1 MTDRNTPVGIVAVGT
16 YVPEPVMTAA
26 DIAAA
31 SGIEEWVI
39 REKFGITQKH
49 VPGPND
55 HTNQMAVWAAQ
66 DCLSKCDIK
75 PDEIDLVL
83 CTTEEWKEYLLWTA
97 GIKLA
102 YEIGATRAW
111 AIDVQ
116 MRCGTTIAAMK
127 MAKDMMLADPEVNT
141 VLIAGG
147 YRNGDL
153 INYRNHRTSFMF
165 NLAAGGGA
173 LLLRKGWPANHVLGS
188 HLMSDGYMSEHVL
201 VPASGTKRF
210 PTDAAVAEGLF
221 YLDLVQ
227 PEAMKDRLNAV
238 SMDNWMH
245 CIDEAL
251 RKSRGGFTSNQGT
264 ALDERAETRPY
275 LTRANEGTAPD
286 ERGAVG
292 AGLPP
297 SRAQHRMKEE
307 KPAPTT
313 PTRGDIGFLNVLHM
327 KPSAHLDMLRR
338 LGLREDQSVYLSNY
352 GHIGQQDA
360 MFSIAEGLH
369 QGRLKDGDLMVIVAA
384 GIGYAWGAAV
394 VRWG

>member
-1 MTDRNTPVGIVAVGT
+1 MSERPPVGIVSAGMYT
-16 YVPEPVMTAA
+16 PEPVMTAA

-39 REKFGITQKH
+39 RDKFGIRQKH
-49 VPGPND
+49 VPGPDD
-55 HTNQMAVWAAQ
+55 HTNAMAVRAAL
-66 DCLSKCDIK
+66 DCLAKTDVKPEDI
-75 PDEIDLVL
+75 DVVL

-127 MAKDMMLADPEVNT
+127 LAKDMMLADDDVRT

-153 INYRNHRTSFMF
+153 INYKNHRTSFMF

-173 LLLRKGWPANHVLGS
+173 LLLQKGYDHNRVLGS
-188 HLMSDGYMSEHVL
+188 HLMTDGYMSEHVV

-221 YLDLVQ
+221 YLDLVE
-227 PEAMKDRLNAV
+227 PELMKNRLNEV

-251 RKSRGGFTSNQGT
+251 RKSGPKPDGT
-264 ALDERAETRPY
+264 PY
-275 LTRANEGTAPD
+275 TRAD
-286 ERGAVG
+286 VG
-292 AGLPP
+292 Y
-297 SRAQHRMKEE
+297 
-307 KPAPTT
+307 
-313 PTRGDIGFLNVLHM
+313 LNVLHM
-327 KPSAHLDMLRR
+327 KPSAHRDMLQR
-338 LGLREDQSVYLSNY
+338 LGLTEAQSVYLSDY
-352 GHIGQQDA
+352 GHMGQQDA
-360 MFSIAEGLH
+360 MASIVEGLK
-369 QGRLKDGDLMVIVAA
+369 QGKLKDGDLMVIVAA
-384 GIGYAWGAAV
+384 GIGYTWGAGCV
-394 VRWG
+394 QWG

>member
-1 MTDRNTPVGIVAVGT
+1 MSDLIPTVGIVGVGT

-39 REKFGITQKH
+39 REKFGITRKH
-49 VPGPND
+49 MPGPND
-55 HTNQMAVWAAQ
+55 HTNRMAIWAAQ
-66 DCLSKCDIK
+66 DCLARCEIR
-75 PDEIDLVL
+75 PDEIDVVL

-102 YEIGATRAW
+102 YEIGAARAW
-111 AIDVQ
+111 AMDVQ

-127 MAKDMMLADPEVNT
+127 LAKDMMIADPEINT

-173 LLLRKGWPANHVLGS
+173 MLLRKNWPRNLVLGS
-188 HLMSDGYMSEHVL
+188 HLMTDGVMSEHVI
-201 VPASGTKRF
+201 VPASGTMQF
-210 PTDAAVAEGLF
+210 PTDAARAQGLF

-251 RKSRGGFTSNQGT
+251 RKSGHVPGT
-264 ALDERAETRPY
+264 PGRLY
-275 LTRANEGTAPD
+275 TRA
-286 ERGAVG
+286 
-292 AGLPP
+292 
-297 SRAQHRMKEE
+297 
-307 KPAPTT
+307 
-313 PTRGDIGFLNVLHM
+313 DIGYLNVLHM
-327 KPSAHLDMLRR
+327 KRSAHLDMLQR
-338 LGLREDQSVYLSNY
+338 LGLREDQTVYLSDY

-360 MFSIAEGLH
+360 MFSIAEGLK

-384 GIGYAWGAAV
+384 GIGYAWGAAC
-394 VRWG
+394 VRWGEVWGGEREAGERGA

>member
-1 MTDRNTPVGIVAVGT
+1 MLENITVGIVSVGT
-16 YVPEPVMTAA
+16 YLPEPVMTAA

-39 REKFGITQKH
+39 REKFGINLKH

-55 HTNQMAVWAAQ
+55 HTNQMAVWAAH
-66 DCLSKCDIK
+66 DCLARCNVK
-75 PDEIDLVL
+75 PDEIDVVL

-127 MAKDMMLADPEVNT
+127 MARDMMIADPEINT

-153 INYRNHRTSFMF
+153 INYRNPRTSFMF

-173 LLLRKGWPANHVLGS
+173 LLLRKGWPANHILGS
-188 HLMSDGYMSEHVL
+188 HMMSDGYMSEHVV
-201 VPASGTKRF
+201 VPASGTKQF

-251 RKSRGGFTSNQGT
+251 RKSTPGDREG
-264 ALDERAETRPY
+264 RPY
-275 LTRANEGTAPD
+275 TRA
-286 ERGAVG
+286 
-292 AGLPP
+292 
-297 SRAQHRMKEE
+297 
-307 KPAPTT
+307 
-313 PTRGDIGFLNVLHM
+313 DIGFLNVLHM
-327 KPSAHLDMLRR
+327 KKSAISTCSNAWACARSSRCTCPTTATSASRMRCSPSPRR
-338 LGLREDQSVYLSNY
+338 WRN
-352 GHIGQQDA
+352 
-360 MFSIAEGLH
+360 
-369 QGRLKDGDLMVIVAA
+369 A
-384 GIGYAWGAAV
+384 G
-394 VRWG
+394 

>member
-1 MTDRNTPVGIVAVGT
+1 MSSTPIPVGVVSAGVYI
-16 YVPEPVMTAA
+16 PEPVMTAA

-31 SGIEEWVI
+31 SGIPEPVI
-39 REKFGITQKH
+39 REKFGIVEKH
-49 VPGPND
+49 VPGPAD
-55 HTNQMAVWAAQ
+55 HTNQMAIWAAQ
-66 DCLSKCDIK
+66 DCLGKCDIK

-102 YEIGATRAW
+102 WEIGATRAW

-116 MRCGTTIAAMK
+116 MRCGTTIAALK
-127 MAKDMMLADPEVNT
+127 MAKDMMLADPEINT

-147 YRNGDL
+147 YRNCDL

-173 LLLRKGWPANHVLGS
+173 LLLRKGWPSNHVLGS
-188 HLMSDGYMSEHVL
+188 HVMSDGYMSEHVI
-201 VPASGTKRF
+201 VPASGTVQF
-210 PTDAAVAEGLF
+210 PTDVAREQGLF

-251 RKSRGGFTSNQGT
+251 RKSRRGSNVPGTSRHSHVPGT
-264 ALDERAETRPY
+264 SEVPGTWTR
-275 LTRANEGTAPD
+275 
-286 ERGAVG
+286 
-292 AGLPP
+292 
-297 SRAQHRMKEE
+297 S
-307 KPAPTT
+307 
-313 PTRGDIGFLNVLHM
+313 DIGYLNVLHM
-327 KPSAHLDMLRR
+327 KPSAHADMLRR
-338 LGLREDQSVYLSNY
+338 LGLAEEQSVYLSRY
-352 GHIGQQDA
+352 GHMGQQDVA
-360 MFSIAEGLH
+360 LSIVEGLR

-384 GIGYAWGAAV
+384 GIGYAWGAACV
-394 VRWG
+394 QWGEPSP

>member
-1 MTDRNTPVGIVAVGT
+1 MTDRVASLREHEAVGIVAAGI
-16 YVPEPVMTAA
+16 YAPEPLMTAA

-39 REKFGITQKH
+39 RDKFGITHKH

-55 HTNQMAVWAAQ
+55 HTNQMAIWAAQ
-66 DCLSKCDIK
+66 DCLAKCDIK

-116 MRCGTTIAAMK
+116 MRCGTTIAALK
-127 MAKDMMLADPEVNT
+127 MAKDMMTADPDINT

-153 INYRNHRTSFMF
+153 IDYRNHRTSFMF

-173 LLLRKGWPANHVLGS
+173 LLLRKGWPRNHVLAS
-188 HLMSDGYMSEHVL
+188 HLMSDGLMSEHVL
-201 VPASGTKRF
+201 VPASGTVRF
-210 PTDAAVAEGLF
+210 PTDEARSQGLF

-227 PEAMKDRLNAV
+227 PEAMKERLNAV

-251 RKSRGGFTSNQGT
+251 RKSGLEEAR
-264 ALDERAETRPY
+264 DEGDHEGRPY
-275 LTRANEGTAPD
+275 TRA
-286 ERGAVG
+286 
-292 AGLPP
+292 
-297 SRAQHRMKEE
+297 
-307 KPAPTT
+307 
-313 PTRGDIGFLNVLHM
+313 DIGYLNVLHM
-327 KPSAHLDMLRR
+327 KPSAHLDMLKR
-338 LGLREDQSVYLSNY
+338 LGLSENQSVYLSEY
-352 GHIGQQDA
+352 GHVGQQDA
-360 MFSIAEGLH
+360 MFSIVEGLR

-384 GIGYAWGAAV
+384 GIGYAWGAGC
-394 VRWG
+394 VRWGAVT

>member
-1 MTDRNTPVGIVAVGT
+1 MSEREIGIASVGI
-16 YVPEPVMTAA
+16 YVPEPVTTAA

-31 SGIEEWVI
+31 SGIEAWVI
-39 REKFGITQKH
+39 RDKFGIKQKH
-49 VPGPND
+49 IPGPDD
-55 HTNQMAVWAAQ
+55 HTNAMAVRAAL
-66 DCLSKCDIK
+66 DCLAHTDIK
-75 PDEIDLVL
+75 PGEIDLVL

-127 MAKDMMLADPEVNT
+127 MAKDMMLADDEINT

-153 INYRNHRTSFMF
+153 IDYRNHRTSFMF

-173 LLLRKGWPANHVLGS
+173 MLLRKGYPRNHVLGS
-188 HLMSDGYMSEHVL
+188 HLMTDGYMSEHVII
-201 VPASGTKRF
+201 PASGTKRF
-210 PTDAAVAEGLF
+210 PNDAAVAEGLF
-221 YLDLVQ
+221 YLDLVE
-227 PEAMKDRLNAV
+227 PEAMKNRLNEV
-238 SMDNWMH
+238 SMDNWMR

-251 RKSRGGFTSNQGT
+251 RKSGT
-264 ALDERAETRPY
+264 KPDGAAAAPRPY
-275 LTRANEGTAPD
+275 TRA
-286 ERGAVG
+286 
-292 AGLPP
+292 
-297 SRAQHRMKEE
+297 
-307 KPAPTT
+307 
-313 PTRGDIGFLNVLHM
+313 DIGYLNVLHM
-327 KPSAHLDMLRR
+327 KPSAHRDMLQR
-338 LGLREDQSVYLSNY
+338 LGLTEEQSVYLSEY

-360 MFSIAEGLH
+360 MVSIVEGVK

-384 GIGYAWGAAV
+384 GIGYTWGAGC

>member
-1 MTDRNTPVGIVAVGT
+1 MADRLNEEPSLPSVGVVSAGI
-16 YVPEPVMTAA
+16 YIPEPVMTAA
-26 DIAAA
+26 DIATA

-49 VPGPND
+49 IPGPQD

-66 DCLSKCDIK
+66 DCLSRSPIP

-102 YEIGATRAW
+102 WEIGATRAW

-116 MRCGTTIAAMK
+116 MRCGTTIAALK
-127 MAKDMMLADPEVNT
+127 MAKDMMLADPEINT

-147 YRNGDL
+147 YRNCDL

-173 LLLRKGWPANHVLGS
+173 LLLRKGWPSNHVLGS
-188 HLMSDGYMSEHVL
+188 HLMSDGAMSEHVL
-201 VPASGTKRF
+201 VPASGTVQF
-210 PTDAAVAEGLF
+210 PTDAARAQGLC

-227 PEAMKDRLNAV
+227 PDAMKERLNAV
-238 SMDNWMH
+238 SMDNWLH

-251 RKSRGGFTSNQGT
+251 RKSRGGS
-264 ALDERAETRPY
+264 ATRPF
-275 LTRANEGTAPD
+275 TRA
-286 ERGAVG
+286 
-292 AGLPP
+292 
-297 SRAQHRMKEE
+297 
-307 KPAPTT
+307 
-313 PTRGDIGFLNVLHM
+313 DIGYLNVLHM
-327 KPSAHLDMLRR
+327 KPSAHADMLRR
-338 LGLREDQSVYLSNY
+338 LGLREEQSVYLSRF

-360 MFSIAEGLH
+360 MLSIVEGLR
-369 QGRLKDGDLMVIVAA
+369 QGRLKEGDLMVIVAA
-384 GIGYAWGAAV
+384 GIGYAWGAACV
-394 VRWG
+394 KWGAG